1 MKKTS
6 NLIMAL
12 FLVAA
17 SLLCNNANAQ
27 NNDSKF
33 RFGIGIDGLL
43 PVGNFTNTVN
53 FGLAI
58 TPRLQYNVDNKF
70 ALTFTSGF
78 YHFFTKKIFLTQG
91 LGAGSTIEND
101 LDIVP
106 VKAGIKYFVL
116 PNIYVAGEAGAGFE
130 VEDGGGPVDLI
141 LSPSLGYASK
151 NWDIGLRYE
160 NFRGQN
166 ASAGVFGIRIAY
178 GFGL

>member
-1 MKKTS
+1 
-6 NLIMAL
+6 MA
-12 FLVAA
+12 FSFIAA
-17 SLLCNNANAQ
+17 IFFCDNAGAQ
-27 NNDSKF
+27 SNDSKF

-78 YHFFTKKIFLTQG
+78 YHFFTKKIFITEG
-91 LGAGSTIEND
+91 FGAGSSIEND

-106 VKAGIKYFVL
+106 VKAGLKYFVL
-116 PNIYVAGEAGAGFE
+116 PRIYVAGEVGAGFE
-130 VEDGGGPVDLI
+130 VEDGGGPADLI
-141 LSPSLGYASK
+141 WSPSLGYASK

-160 NFRGQN
+160 NFRGPYS
-166 ASAGVFGIRIAY
+166 SAGMFGICVAY

>member
-6 NLIMAL
+6 NLIMAISL
-12 FLVAA
+12 LVAIFF
-17 SLLCNNANAQ
+17 CNNANAQ
-27 NNDSKF
+27 SSDSKF

-43 PVGNFTNTVN
+43 PVGSFTNTVN
-53 FGLAI
+53 FGLGI

-78 YHFFTKKIFLTQG
+78 YHFFTKKIFLTEG
-91 LGAGSTIEND
+91 LGAGSSMEND

-106 VKAGIKYFVL
+106 VKAGLKYFVL

-151 NWDIGLRYE
+151 NWDIGIRYE
-160 NFRGQN
+160 NFHGQN
-166 ASAGVFGIRIAY
+166 SSVGLLGIRIAY

>member
-6 NLIMAL
+6 NLIMAIS
-12 FLVAA
+12 LVVAIFF
-17 SLLCNNANAQ
+17 CNNANAQ
-27 NNDSKF
+27 SNDSKF
-33 RFGIGIDGLL
+33 RLGIGIDGLL
-43 PVGNFTNTVN
+43 PVGSFTNTVN

-78 YHFFTKKIFLTQG
+78 YHFFTKKIFLTEG
-91 LGAGSTIEND
+91 LGAGSSMEND

-106 VKAGIKYFVL
+106 VKAGLKYFVL

-166 ASAGVFGIRIAY
+166 SSVGVLGIRIAY